1 MSFQEAPD
9 EGSATRWKIF
19 SLGSHNI
26 PFSDSARHLG
36 VILDS
41 NLSVKKH
48 VIKVRQTAYFQL
60 KRVSSIRRFLTED
73 AAKTLF
79 TSYILSLLDCCN
91 CLLMSAPNSAIQ
103 PVQKILN
110 FAARFVLSAPRHQ
123 HSAPLL
129 EKQNKKTALASHF
142 RTR

>member
-41 NLSVKKH
+41 NLSMKKH
-48 VIKVRQTAYFQL
+48 VIKVCQSPYFEL
-60 KRVSSIRRFLTED
+60 KHISSIRRFLTED
-73 AAKTLF
+73 AAKTLV
-79 TSYILSLLDCCN
+79 TVIILSRLDYCN
-91 CLLMSAPNSAIQ
+91 CLLMGTPNSVIQ
-103 PVQKILN
+103 PLQKI
-110 FAARFVLSAPRHQ
+110 
-123 HSAPLL
+123 
-129 EKQNKKTALASHF
+129 
-142 RTR
+142 